1 MQRLTLAF
9 LMLVIGNITAF
20 SQSAGKDGR
29 LVFEI
34 KDANTNE
41 VLDNVTCRVYSRA
54 GKFYAYAISD
64 KDGNMTV
71 SAHDGD
77 TLEFGSVGYK
87 TRKMSVADFRHD
99 AANIIMMTPEAV
111 ELREVV
117 VKIPPIR
124 SANDTLIY
132 NVGAFVKAGDRH
144 LEDVLKKLPGIKVAE
159 NGSVTYQGK
168 AINKFYI
175 EGKDLLGSSYNQATR
190 NMPIDAVSD
199 VEVYENH
206 QPVKMLQNKQ
216 FSDRAALNIKLKNG
230 YKSRPFGEIEGGIGG
245 KPTIWNN
252 RIFLTQIL
260 GKSQLLVSGKMNNT
274 GADLSDETQEHI
286 DVADLDAYEPQMAEV
301 LSGGSLAN
309 EVVSQDRYLRNKSY
323 SLGLN
328 SLTAISKDATL
339 RANVLLYS
347 DHSSNISNCE
357 YIYGGAQPVDITENT
372 HTKQQTLRVLPI
384 LKYELNAS
392 RAYVSDELRYSFGRT
407 RYSNSVSA
415 NGSMLAENIYD
426 KPSYLQNYYS
436 SSFFVGRQILQV
448 KSLTRYFNRRESL
461 TDVDES
467 ESIYN
472 ADERYATRS
481 FVTKNLVS
489 MNMKL
494 WRNELSLNGKVYYRN
509 NLYGYKDEMR
519 SENLN
524 ISFSPDYYIVFG
536 RDNGIDFELPVE
548 WRSASVISADGK
560 RSNRNYISF
569 SPELRFRYQF
579 ARDWRMVFKASVT
592 TDDDMADFYSPHN
605 LRAGYRSILVP
616 DNGIYAEKAV
626 RMSLRVNYR
635 DLASMLF
642 ANVSVAYID
651 RKKENYINYDFT
663 ETFTTLTRVAGD
675 NHQRSFFANASA
687 DKSFTGIG
695 LTVKTE
701 VEYDITKYLL
711 SQSSELTVNRSN
723 NVMARI
729 GLTWQKLNWLRL
741 AVNTTGRLNWERS
754 DVYKSDVLSSLVT
767 DASVFLF
774 PMRKVD
780 IKFRFNHYLNEI
792 EPSRHKSCGFLNA
805 EANYTLN
812 KVWQLGIVVSNCLN
826 SKEYSVTDYSGLN
839 TSYTVLPL
847 RGREVLARILFR
859 L

>member
-1 MQRLTLAF
+1 M
-9 LMLVIGNITAF
+9 
-20 SQSAGKDGR
+20 
-29 LVFEI
+29 
-34 KDANTNE
+34 
-41 VLDNVTCRVYSRA
+41 
-54 GKFYAYAISD
+54 
-64 KDGNMTV
+64 
-71 SAHDGD
+71 
-77 TLEFGSVGYK
+77 
-87 TRKMSVADFRHD
+87 
-99 AANIIMMTPEAV
+99 
-111 ELREVV
+111 
-117 VKIPPIR
+117 
-124 SANDTLIY
+124 
-132 NVGAFVKAGDRH
+132 
-144 LEDVLKKLPGIKVAE
+144 
-159 NGSVTYQGK
+159 
-168 AINKFYI
+168 
-175 EGKDLLGSSYNQATR
+175 
-190 NMPIDAVSD
+190 
-199 VEVYENH
+199 
-206 QPVKMLQNKQ
+206 
-216 FSDRAALNIKLKNG
+216 
-230 YKSRPFGEIEGGIGG
+230 
-245 KPTIWNN
+245 
-252 RIFLTQIL
+252 
-260 GKSQLLVSGKMNNT
+260 
-274 GADLSDETQEHI
+274 
-286 DVADLDAYEPQMAEV
+286 
-301 LSGGSLAN
+301 
-309 EVVSQDRYLRNKSY
+309 
-323 SLGLN
+323 
-328 SLTAISKDATL
+328 
-339 RANVLLYS
+339 
-347 DHSSNISNCE
+347 
-357 YIYGGAQPVDITENT
+357 
-372 HTKQQTLRVLPI
+372 
-384 LKYELNAS
+384 
-392 RAYVSDELRYSFGRT
+392 
-407 RYSNSVSA
+407 
-415 NGSMLAENIYD
+415 
-426 KPSYLQNYYS
+426 
-436 SSFFVGRQILQV
+436 
-448 KSLTRYFNRRESL
+448 RYFNRRESL

-467 ESIYN
+467 QSVYN

-509 NLYGYKDEMR
+509 NLYGYKVEMR

-592 TDDDMADFYSPHN
+592 TDDDTADFYSPHN
-605 LRAGYRSILVP
+605 LRTGYRSILVP
-616 DNGIYAEKAV
+616 DNGIYGEKAV

-711 SQSSELTVNRSN
+711 SQSSELTVNCSN
-723 NVMARI
+723 NVMARL
-729 GLTWQKLNWLRL
+729 GLTWQKLSWLRL

-792 EPSRHKSCGFLNA
+792 EPSRHMSCGFLNA

-812 KVWQLGIVVSNCLN
+812 KVWQLGIIVSNCLN